1 MKELSDSDIQKAA
14 FRRALVRWA
23 RPLQSVPR
31 RKTRRSPMRNETY
44 TCDVCGRSKQ
54 ETNQWFRLEF
64 GSDLFVLMAW
74 SQEAKSRVHLCGQE
88 CASKKLSEWMKG
100 QTP

>member
-1 MKELSDSDIQKAA
+1 
-14 FRRALVRWA
+14 
-23 RPLQSVPR
+23 
-31 RKTRRSPMRNETY
+31 MRNETY

-74 SQEAKSRVHLCGQE
+74 SQEAKIPELHLCGQE